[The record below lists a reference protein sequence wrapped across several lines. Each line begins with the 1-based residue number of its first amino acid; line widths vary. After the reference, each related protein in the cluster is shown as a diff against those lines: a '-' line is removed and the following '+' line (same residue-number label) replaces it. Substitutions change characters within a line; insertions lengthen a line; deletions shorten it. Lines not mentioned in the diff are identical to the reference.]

1 MSNADPPLE
10 ISYHPPQQPP
20 ARNIPWT
27 LNDLDKLIIV
37 CCHAI
42 WLGGPTNGQDE
53 AEWYV

>member
-1 MSNADPPLE
+1 MSSADPPLE
-10 ISYHPPQQPP
+10 MNHHPPQQPS
-20 ARNIPWT
+20 ARNVPWT

-42 WLGGPTNGQDE
+42 WLGGPTSGQDE